1 MATVPLLVAMV
12 SHLVVTVPP
21 LVAAV
26 SPLVIT
32 LSFCSM
38 TSALGGYGLVVP
50 DEKKRKPSL
59 VACVGQ
65 EHPIILRVWK
75 QGIKVEANLDEK
87 ASLSLANEVTKI

>member
-1 MATVPLLVAMV
+1 MATVPLLVATV

-50 DEKKRKPSL
+50 DEKKKKTELGSL
-59 VACVGQ
+59 CRARTTRNIEC
-65 EHPIILRVWK
+65 L
-75 QGIKVEANLDEK
+75 EARD
-87 ASLSLANEVTKI
+87 